1 MEGAVGAGAGAGPRG
16 MARQC
21 YLGKCELDISTYM
34 CVCVRLCN
42 LWFWGRAALSSRTVK
57 LAQVIIM
64 MSVWHIVV
72 VEMQLLLTPNQ
83 LIANASVCVCVWV
96 PLLHITCNTKQGVAN
111 RQSPKAIKY
120 L

>member
-1 MEGAVGAGAGAGPRG
+1 MEGAVGAGAGAGPWG

-34 CVCVRLCN
+34 CVCVRVCN

-83 LIANASVCVCVWV
+83 LIANSCVYVCHCCT
-96 PLLHITCNTKQGVAN
+96 LLATLNKEWQIDSRRKQ
-111 RQSPKAIKY
+111 
-120 L
+120 